1 MDSGPERVV
10 RAIQDSSSSAAA
22 SSSDSNGGR
31 AGAGTL
37 VGAAEGAAGL
47 LLFYADMVFSRG
59 LHVAYY
65 LSLGSHAS
73 RLLAWTKSSSHLTPV
88 CGREIRY
95 FSHTYQSRYT
105 KLLQCNTALN

>member
-1 MDSGPERVV
+1 VWTLAPL

-65 LSLGSHAS
+65 LSLGSHAFVTLDKI
-73 RLLAWTKSSSHLTPV
+73 LLSLDTCLWKGNQVL
-88 CGREIRY
+88 
-95 FSHTYQSRYT
+95 
-105 KLLQCNTALN
+105 